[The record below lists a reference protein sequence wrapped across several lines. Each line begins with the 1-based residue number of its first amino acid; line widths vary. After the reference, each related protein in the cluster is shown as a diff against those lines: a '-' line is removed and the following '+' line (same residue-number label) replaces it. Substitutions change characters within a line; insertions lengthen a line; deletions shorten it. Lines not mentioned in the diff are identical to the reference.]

1 MNAMKNEKGRQTKL
15 LAAIAILA
23 MVVCAFAV
31 VMPSDDVNAT
41 PVTPDEEPLGTAD
54 GFTYANGVYTVSAD
68 HKVDLATEGYN
79 LGTADEPLD
88 IRFEIRSG
96 ATLTFTNS
104 STETKTLNITY
115 TTDGSNAIAKSIFY
129 GGNTDNYGTVAVDGK
144 VNLNVNLSMDGSDA
158 LNDCHALYNVNVNLD
173 NGAVMTVSQAA
184 NVGGQTYWI
193 GSTTNLATTTIS
205 GGSQLVMSNA
215 NGMSGVNASV
225 TENSGIVVEKTKDGK
240 VWMNFNDLSVDKT
253 SSVKVK
259 DGTATGIYITKTLT
273 NEGVVDA
280 GNANIGTAKGATIDN
295 KSTGTIRAASI
306 EGEGSINND
315 NGKIDAK
322 VSSTVAYP
330 DRDFTNVITLGDG
343 VVIDD
348 STFINASST
357 QEIRI
362 TGDVTIVKGGYFT
375 VEGKLTIAEDA
386 SLTIEEGGYVNIGAT
401 GIVDIRGDLYNEA
414 GTATQPTF
422 SYAGCGMTVAGSV
435 TLEGANSF
443 KSTGTGISIS
453 GIFEVGADA
462 TADFNGAQIAEGGE
476 LVIDGIVNGSVT
488 NAGTITVDSQGI
500 PDATVSSTINTITL
514 EVTLRATG
522 TLDIVNIYGKITVN
536 DDGLTYGKDSK
547 AVANNSEVVIE
558 NVAGVTV
565 TESVDDKGVNT
576 MFVAG
581 SVVVA
586 DNYNSTD
593 VTGSKITVSA
603 GEKSNVEI
611 AEATTLGEGVDLS
624 ISGKLTVSGDVT
636 ANAETGMIEVANGGV
651 LTVTGKITTVKDGV
665 TGTGTINAA
674 MYNGAASAVI
684 YTTLQTALNDG
695 ATSIDLLGANT
706 VDADTTIPVGTVVD
720 MADKAVLTIKEDVT
734 LTVASDDRKSGKIS
748 PGSVDKGKPIVVDG
762 TLVLQNASKSGI
774 KDTDVMSD
782 TSKAADPAKT
792 YTNIYKALADAVDGE
807 TVEITS
813 TAAEGVII
821 DKDVEVKA
829 GVTLSVPNGK
839 KVTVDYGATV
849 TVNGAVVIV
858 GDYVITPAL
867 KEDNKDTADV
877 DESVAGAT
885 VVNGKFQYQDSA
897 DKAEYQK
904 YIVGAYFDYD
914 GKNTIMPLASVPAI
928 ADDLE
933 SDVELYGDMSLGAI
947 DFTAYT
953 GSDLTVTAYNK
964 LTVDTYT
971 VGGTTFVAGDGSC
984 VNGTIVLAN
993 GSVVLSN
1000 VNGITAADSTD
1011 AEGTVTSAVQG
1022 TVKPYDD
1029 KDDKTTDKGTVSFT
1043 GSVSSSAVYDANV
1056 AVSVPA
1062 GAMLAVTG
1070 GSFQDLAV
1078 QGTLEGKASFS
1089 VEKAVI
1095 SGTVNMAEKMTL
1107 TATTLY
1113 AGVTVETV
1121 DSVDYITSTTDA
1133 AINGGISATTA
1144 YFGPSVTVPESFTDS
1159 ANSYENTAYY
1169 VEGDLYV
1176 SAYTKSKVSISKI
1189 GVDLDIADFKGWMDK
1204 DGNKAT
1210 GDIGSLKEVYASLDY
1225 NICEVTI
1232 STLPGATIYIDG
1244 QPYDGGKISVGEH
1257 NISVYVKPG
1266 YTGEPQITVNGQ
1278 AVENGGT
1285 FTASADTPTQITVSG
1300 ITTGNYAGGD
1310 DGGLG
1315 LTEILLI
1322 ILVVLIVIMAI
1333 MVGTGTSART

>member
-41 PVTPDEEPLGTAD
+41 PTTPDKAPLGTAD

-68 HKVDLATEGYN
+68 QKVDLAKEEYN
-79 LGTADEPLD
+79 LGTVDAPLD
-88 IRFEIRSG
+88 IRFEISNG

-115 TTDGSNAIAKSIFY
+115 TTDGSDAIAKSIFY
-129 GGNTDNYGTVAVDGK
+129 GGNTDSYGTVAVDGN
-144 VNLNVNLSMDGSDA
+144 VNLNVNLGMDGSDT
-158 LNDCHALYNVNVNLD
+158 LNNCHALYNVNVNLD

-184 NVGGQTYWI
+184 NVGGQTYWV

-215 NGMSGVNASV
+215 NGMSGVNANV
-225 TENSGIVVEKTKDGK
+225 TENSGIVVENTKEGK

-322 VSSTVAYP
+322 VSPTVAYP

-375 VEGKLTIAEDA
+375 VEGKLTVAENA
-386 SLTIEEGGYVNIGAT
+386 NLTIEEGGYVNIGAT
-401 GIVDIRGDLYNEA
+401 GIVDIQGDLYNEA
-414 GTATQPTF
+414 GTTAQPTF
-422 SYAGCGMTVAGSV
+422 SYAGCGMTVAGTV

-500 PDATVSSTINTITL
+500 PDATTTSKINAITL

-536 DDGLTYGKDSK
+536 DDGLTYGKDAK

-636 ANAETGMIEVANGGV
+636 ANAETEMIEVADGGV
-651 LTVTGKITTVKDGV
+651 LTVTGKITTISKGV
-665 TGTGTINAA
+665 TETGTVNAA
-674 MYNGAASAVI
+674 KYIGAASAVI

-720 MADKAVLTIKEDVT
+720 MADKAVLTIKEDAT

-748 PGSVDKGKPIVVDG
+748 PGSVEEGKKPIVVEG

-774 KDTDVMSD
+774 KDADVMSD
-782 TSKAADPAKT
+782 TFKAAEPAKT

-813 TAAEGVII
+813 TAAEGVVI
-821 DKDVEVKA
+821 DKDVEVKT

-839 KVTVDYGATV
+839 MVTVDYGATV
-849 TVNGAVVIV
+849 TVNGTVVIA

-867 KEDNKDTADV
+867 EEDNKDT
-877 DESVAGAT
+877 SVAGAT

-933 SDVELYGDMSLGAI
+933 SDVELYGDMDLGAI

-953 GSDLTVTAYNK
+953 GSDLTVTTYNK

-1029 KDDKTTDKGTVSFT
+1029 NDAKTTDKGTVSFT
-1043 GSVSSSAVYDANV
+1043 GSVSSSSTYNENV
-1056 AVSVPA
+1056 AVSVPT
-1062 GAMLAVTG
+1062 GATLIVTG
-1070 GSFQDLAV
+1070 GSFKDLTV
-1078 QGTLEGKASFS
+1078 QGTLEGKANFS

-1107 TATTLY
+1107 SATTLY

-1121 DSVDYITSTTDA
+1121 DDVDYITSTTDA

-1159 ANSYENTAYY
+1159 ANSYASTAYY

-1176 SAYTKSKVSISKI
+1176 SAYTKSTVSISKI
-1189 GVDLDIADFKGWMDK
+1189 GVDLDNADFKGWMDK
-1204 DGNKAT
+1204 DGKAAA
-1210 GDIGSLKEVYASLDY
+1210 GNIGSLKEVYASLDY
-1225 NICEVTI
+1225 NICEVTV

-1285 FTASADTPTQITVSG
+1285 FTASADAPTQISVSG

-1333 MVGTGTSART
+1333 MVALRLMRS